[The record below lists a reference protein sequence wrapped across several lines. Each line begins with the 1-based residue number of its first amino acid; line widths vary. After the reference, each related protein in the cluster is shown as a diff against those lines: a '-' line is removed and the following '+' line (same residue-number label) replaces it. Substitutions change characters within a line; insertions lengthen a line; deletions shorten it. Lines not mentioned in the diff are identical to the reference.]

1 MVDVRKCLG
10 TVKVGGI
17 SPLLYFPIE
26 DFPNSWFILPGWK
39 SAVHLTGTYLKEGQS
54 PFDQHRTNTLDFE
67 QCFQGNSHVNL
78 GSNTILVLTLFKD
91 IGTQFAP
98 TWELN
103 GTNAWAL
110 FLYFLIIEG
119 IPYCQQE
126 HRNMAYALLP

>member
-1 MVDVRKCLG
+1 MFENVWGRSKWVGYLPCHIFPSKIFP
-10 TVKVGGI
+10 TVG
-17 SPLLYFPIE
+17 
-26 DFPNSWFILPGWK
+26 FILPGWK
-39 SAVHLTGTYLKEGQS
+39 SAAHLTGTYLKEGQS